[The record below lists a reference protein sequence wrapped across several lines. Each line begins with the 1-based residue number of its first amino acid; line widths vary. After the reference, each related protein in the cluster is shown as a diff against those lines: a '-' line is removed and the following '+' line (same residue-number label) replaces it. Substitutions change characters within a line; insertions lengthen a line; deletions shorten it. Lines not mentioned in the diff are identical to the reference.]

1 MMLTKDELRAQLP
14 QVGDRRMEDP
24 TAAEDGAKKPHP
36 ERPCRVIYVNPRH
49 LWYMVQFANGLR
61 ECYKVPA
68 GGAMG

>member
-1 MMLTKDELRAQLP
+1 
-14 QVGDRRMEDP
+14 MEAP